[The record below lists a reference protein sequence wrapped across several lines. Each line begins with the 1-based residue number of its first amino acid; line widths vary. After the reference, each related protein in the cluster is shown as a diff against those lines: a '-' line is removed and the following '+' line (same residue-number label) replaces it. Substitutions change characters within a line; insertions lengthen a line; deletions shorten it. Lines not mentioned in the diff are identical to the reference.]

1 MVDSAVSPAVTMRSN
16 TPALCMGLAVLACGS
31 LLVSSA
37 YYSNLVTWIAI
48 AMLTATSM
56 RFVLLIGELNFATA
70 AFYGLGA
77 YSAGLLT
84 GTYEAPFFVALV
96 AGGFVAAAISAVFGF
111 VTLKTKGPY
120 FLLIGFAFT
129 EVIRLVYTRVDALG
143 GNSGMVGIFPPSG
156 LASHF
161 PTFAIVVAGSLVI
174 ALYLIERSDLGKVF
188 VAIRDN
194 DSVVQSI
201 GINVHAMKVLC
212 FVIASFAAGIAGS
225 LHAFANNVI
234 SPGDFGFLLS
244 TFALAYLKVGGED
257 TVFGPFAG
265 AILLVLVGS
274 FAMGMGAGEHIFYGA
289 AIVLAV
295 LLLPKGLVGLIAS
308 AWRRLF
314 DRNKTAAAGAPVV
327 GSR

>member
-1 MVDSAVSPAVTMRSN
+1 MAESASTAVAARSA
-16 TPALCMGLAVLACGS
+16 TPTLCIGLAVLAGAS
-31 LLVSSA
+31 LLVSNA

-70 AFYGLGA
+70 AFYGIGA
-77 YSAGLLT
+77 YSAGVLT
-84 GTYEAPFFVALV
+84 STWEAPFVVALV
-96 AGGFVAAAISAVFGF
+96 AGGLVAAAISAVFGF

-129 EVIRLVYTRVDALG
+129 EVIRLVYTRVNALG

-161 PTFAIVVAGSLVI
+161 PTFAIVVAGVLVV
-174 ALYLIERSDLGKVF
+174 ALYLVERSDLGRVF

-194 DSVVQSI
+194 DSVVQSV
-201 GINVHAMKVLC
+201 GIDVHAMKVLC

-257 TVFGPFAG
+257 SVFGPLAG
-265 AILLVLVGS
+265 AILLVVLGS

-295 LLLPKGLVGLIAS
+295 LLLPKGLAGLVAGV
-308 AWRRLF
+308 WRRLSAR
-314 DRNKTAAAGAPVV
+314 DRTAARAVPVRE
-327 GSR
+327 SP